1 MLGAFDLQAIVKAL
15 PLLWEGMEVTLLLT
29 FFGIVGGIGLGIV
42 LAVIRLSRIPAVAAL
57 AAAYVTFFRA
67 LPLVLLIFWF
77 FFLMPLF
84 VGHSVGG
91 FYSALIGFV
100 LFEAAYFCEIIRSGI
115 SGVRRGQVMAGL
127 ASGLTERQTM
137 RHIVLPQAIRNM
149 TPLLLTQCI
158 NLFKSTSLVYVI
170 GVRDFLTAADVIGS
184 RDNRLIEMY
193 LFVAVVFFVICFA
206 ASRAVSRLERR
217 YAL

>member
-1 MLGAFDLQAIVKAL
+1 MGGAFDTQAILRAL

-29 FFGIVGGIGLGIV
+29 VLGVVGGLSLGVV
-42 LAVIRLSRIPAVAAL
+42 LAVIRLSRFRAVAML
-57 AAAYVTFFRA
+57 AAAYVSFFRA

-77 FFLMPLF
+77 YFLLPLF

-91 FYSALIGFV
+91 FYSALTGFI

-115 SGVRRGQVMAGL
+115 QSVWRGQVMAGL
-127 ASGLTERQTM
+127 ASGLTDRQTM
-137 RHIVLPQAIRNM
+137 RFVVLPQAIRNM

-170 GVRDFLTAADVIGS
+170 GVRDFLTAADLIGS

-193 LFVAVVFFVICFA
+193 LFVAVVFLVICLFA
-206 ASRAVSRLERR
+206 SLAVGRLERR